1 MPRIRTIKPEFW
13 RNRQLAKLDP
23 FTRLL
28 AIAVLNMADD
38 EGYFEADVALIRGD
52 VFPFEE
58 DSMSIH
64 GALMEL
70 SMISYV
76 ELRESSCKGLLGYIC
91 SFKKHQVISRPS
103 QSKLKAIFNESP
115 MFIAENSDS
124 RSPHGVLMESS
135 VLEQGTGNR
144 EKEMDQG
151 DSSELLQASEPVDST
166 LVFEL
171 VGKDSGPWSPTLSLI
186 DQFEKW
192 YPSMDVDSELRKA
205 AAWHATNPTKRKT
218 KSGITKFLNAWL
230 TKANDRGGIN
240 GTNNQPPKQLTLSER
255 LASIRMED
263 YQQ

>member
-13 RNRQLAKLDP
+13 RNRQLAKLP
-23 FTRLL
+23 AFTRLL
-28 AIAVLNMADD
+28 AIAILNMADD
-38 EGYFEADVALIRGD
+38 EGYFEADTALIRGD

-70 SMISYV
+70 SMIDYV

-115 MFIAENSDS
+115 MFLAEKTDS
-124 RSPHGVLMESS
+124 WSTHGVLTESS

-144 EKEMDQG
+144 EKEKEQG
-151 DSSELLQASEPVDST
+151 DSSELSQASEPVDST

-171 VGKDSGPWSPTLSLI
+171 VGKDSGPWSPPLTLI
-186 DQFEKW
+186 DQFRSW
-192 YPSMDVDSELRKA
+192 YPSMNVDAELRRA

-218 KSGITKFLNAWL
+218 KNGITKFLNAWL
-230 TKANDRGGIN
+230 AKASDRGSTN
-240 GTNNQPPKQLTLSER
+240 GHPQPPTITDRLSNIR
-255 LASIRMED
+255 LED